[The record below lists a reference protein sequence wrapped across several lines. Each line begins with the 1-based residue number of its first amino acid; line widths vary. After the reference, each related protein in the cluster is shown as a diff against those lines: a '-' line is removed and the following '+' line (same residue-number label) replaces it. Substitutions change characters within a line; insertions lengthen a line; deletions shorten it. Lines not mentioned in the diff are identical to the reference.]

1 MKSLSTWIIALS
13 AISFV
18 ACDSTDDPVEAGTE
32 VAGGAEGGV
41 MTGGVMTGGVMT
53 GGVMTGGVM
62 TGGVMTGGVAGDMG
76 GEMAGVMTGG
86 VDVPGGV
93 MTGPGCTEP
102 LEVGVSC
109 DVFND
114 CCARGTQCT
123 SLAADGSDPVCLRRC
138 DANAEI
144 SGCEARELC
153 NPESGDVPPDQE
165 SPGTCI
171 PGDDCEPG
179 NENLACGEG
188 EYYCQRVQNITLCFG
203 DLAEV
208 RAQAPELIVG
218 AGEACNPFDNMAPT
232 YCEPGLV
239 CEYGVC
245 RDTCETDADCAE
257 GSECADYTSRV
268 DGIPYKFCLDSCDVY
283 TQDCPNEGDVCILGD
298 SYDGAIVGLCE
309 GAAGPSGTGV
319 SGDECTES
327 DTNYWGTCEASNLC
341 TQLSEDGPSEC
352 VSFCDDYNLEA
363 CGRWGASPKTTCIQ
377 MNQPSD
383 ATARTLYDAVMNYA
397 FTQGNDYDAVQDA
410 QTACTDNTDCNTARE
425 NADTCMQ
432 DTFFDLLTECAS
444 DSSTTQLIVDTW
456 QAQGDSCF
464 YPQPEDHPCTLANL
478 SCAEVPACTSAI
490 QCARSQF
497 DAPTRYQ
504 ACAFVLAI
512 DDVGLC
518 LGECNIFTQE
528 GCDEGQECQLF
539 NEGVNANDEP
549 VAFGSCVENSFTER
563 VMTGD
568 ACEGEPI
575 EIDGMMRENPFVS
588 TCPPNHYCGDTTG
601 DGVSTCI
608 AACDPTNVANTGC
621 PEGISCRVVFDGIES
636 FGLCL

>member
-13 AISFV
+13 ALSFV

-32 VAGGAEGGV
+32 VPGGAEGGV

-62 TGGVMTGGVAGDMG
+62 TGGDMGGDMG
-76 GEMAGVMTGG
+76 GEMAGVMTAG

-123 SLAADGSDPVCLRRC
+123 SLSADGSDPVCLRRC

-283 TQDCPNEGDVCILGD
+283 TQNCPNEGDVCIVGD
-298 SYDGAIVGLCE
+298 SYDGAVVGLCE
-309 GAAGPSGTGV
+309 GNAGPNGTAVAG
-319 SGDECTES
+319 EACTPS
-327 DTNYWGTCEASNLC
+327 DTNYWGTCGASNLC
-341 TQLSEDGPSEC
+341 TQLSEEDPEEC
-352 VSFCDDYNLEA
+352 VSFCDDYHLDV
-363 CGRWGASPKTTCIQ
+363 CG
-377 MNQPSD
+377 D
-383 ATARTLYDAVMNYA
+383 
-397 FTQGNDYDAVQDA
+397 
-410 QTACTDNTDCNTARE
+410 
-425 NADTCMQ
+425 
-432 DTFFDLLTECAS
+432 
-444 DSSTTQLIVDTW
+444 
-456 QAQGDSCF
+456 
-464 YPQPEDHPCTLANL
+464 
-478 SCAEVPACTSAI
+478 
-490 QCARSQF
+490 
-497 DAPTRYQ
+497 YQ

-512 DDVGLC
+512 EDVGLC

-549 VAFGSCVENSFTER
+549 VVFGSCVENSFTER

-575 EIDGMMRENPFVS
+575 EVDGMMLENPFVS

-621 PEGISCRVVFDGIES
+621 PEGISCRVVFDGIEA